1 MKIFILLVSLTA
13 SLLIAKNIMPENTV
27 AVVNGMALF
36 EEDLQQEVDILV
48 PKSSYHASVKGK
60 KLEDI
65 REKAMKKL
73 IDSTLLY
80 QYALSIGIKEDKTIM
95 EGVYKKLLN
104 KTGSKEAVEFELKK
118 LGLSIKKLTKTYA
131 KDSIIR
137 QLYEKKIRVSIS
149 QDELKSY
156 YKNNK
161 YKFKEP
167 EKVRA
172 SLIYIKNDP
181 TDPKGRSKAKLKAQE
196 ILEKI
201 QKGAVFADM
210 ASKHSNAM
218 SRIKGGDMGI
228 LHRGRLDSTIENEA
242 YEMKKGEMSDLIE
255 KDVGFYIL
263 KVTDKLEA
271 KQLSFE
277 QIKKGLK
284 KDLIKKEEEITKTSL
299 LKKLRAQ
306 AKIIR

>member
-201 QKGAVFADM
+201 QKGAAFADM

-228 LHRGRLDSTIENEA
+228 FHRGRLDSTIENEA

-284 KDLIKKEEEITKTSL
+284 KDLIKIF
-299 LKKLRAQ
+299 
-306 AKIIR
+306 